1 MESPF
6 VYKLNI
12 KIWKTGAD
20 QVIFQ
25 HSDIK
30 VHLFWFSSLSYRC
43 NKEINQEI
51 IFPLLTSSV
60 VCDVSS

>member
-6 VYKLNI
+6 VYKLYI

-25 HSDIK
+25 HGDIK
-30 VHLFWFSSLSYRC
+30 VHLFWFSNLP
-43 NKEINQEI
+43 KGVIKK
-51 IFPLLTSSV
+51 
-60 VCDVSS
+60 